1 MGSPL
6 WERGG
11 VSEVVA
17 ELLASV
23 RAGRGGVL
31 FVEGEAGLGKT
42 SILESARR
50 LAEPDLRV
58 GLGQGDA
65 MEMSL
70 PFGVLDQAL
79 AALGGPPLT
88 TGPHAATA
96 RPEQLYR
103 LLRWLGSVEHGVL
116 IVLDDVHWADSD
128 SLELVSLLCRRI
140 GTLPVAVIATMRT
153 WPEDA
158 REVASRLVGAG
169 VARLARLA
177 PLSREGSTAMLVERS
192 GRAVSGAAAAK
203 AWELCAGNPLLLEQV
218 ALAIGRGAID
228 AEAAENWPALE
239 SDALLLSR
247 FAGLPREALRCVRA
261 ASVLGVR
268 FRPADAAEVAGLSA
282 TEADRAVEALCRSGL
297 VEQTTP
303 GGVRFVHP
311 LFAQALYDDL
321 PGPVRAR
328 LHARSFE
335 VLARRGLDAE
345 SAEHALRAGRRDAPE
360 VIAALERAGRAA
372 LDVGALGT
380 AAAQLTTAVA
390 LAGERAATPL
400 LLAQAQA
407 LLGAGDPVAASL
419 SYERVL
425 SRSAIGAQ
433 VRATALRLRGR
444 ALYASGDHITAAA
457 SFTEAADLL
466 LADDALAAAEALVDQ
481 ALSMHIVMGPRGC
494 LPLARRAIELTNGAD
509 HTLRRRA
516 DAAHGYLTVMAG
528 DPAGLV
534 ATATAARAVLA
545 NPRPELADPAW
556 TWGLTSIHAHAAKYL
571 EHFEDAARGFRSV
584 RLAAEQL
591 GAAEALTMSLIGEAE
606 VAARTGRLTEALE
619 LCNRAGELTELV
631 PLGATYEAVVRFF
644 VLLHLDRPEQA
655 DDCCRQL
662 ETLLDERDEG
672 ISRIWLLHLHG
683 IRHLGLGRP
692 QEASRVYLRA
702 EQLTEQLGI
711 GEPCVVPWAGRAV
724 IAHARAGHDVDA
736 ARMLAW
742 LDSCADRLPC
752 RYPRVA
758 AAFGRA
764 ELAMR
769 HADHHASERHYR
781 DALALHDDAEL
792 PMERASTLLAF
803 GDMLRQSGRPAEAR
817 RILAE
822 ALDTA
827 EATGAPALARYA
839 REGLSSTGGRRR
851 RRTRDGH
858 LTPQELRIA
867 RLVKAG
873 SSRRDIAER
882 LTVSQATVRTHLE
895 HIYAKLNIH
904 SARELMTSTLD
915 QFADSDVHS
924 KRAPRPADSAQS

>member
-6 WERGG
+6 WERAG
-11 VSEVVA
+11 VSAAAA
-17 ELLASV
+17 ELLESA

-31 FVEGEAGLGKT
+31 FVEGEAGLGKS
-42 SILESARR
+42 SILESARQV
-50 LAEPDLRV
+50 AQPDLRV

-79 AALGGPPLT
+79 ATLGGPTLV
-88 TGPHAATA
+88 TGSHAATA

-103 LLRWLGSVEHGVL
+103 LLRWLETVDQGVL
-116 IVLDDVHWADSD
+116 IALDDVHWADSD
-128 SLELVSLLCRRI
+128 SLELLSLLCRRI
-140 GTLPVAVIATMRT
+140 GSLPAAVIATMRT

-158 REVASRLVGAG
+158 REVASSLVGSG
-169 VARLARLA
+169 VARLVRLA
-177 PLSREGSTAMLVERS
+177 PLSREGSTAMLTERA

-218 ALAIGRGAID
+218 ALAIGRGVID
-228 AEAAENWPALE
+228 AEAGESWPALGT
-239 SDALLLSR
+239 DGLLLSR
-247 FAGLPREALRCVRA
+247 FAGLPRAALRCVRA

-268 FRPADAAEVAGLSA
+268 FRPEVAAEVAGLA
-282 TEADRAVEALCRSGL
+282 EIEADRAVEALCRSGL
-297 VEQTTP
+297 VEQATP

-328 LHARSFE
+328 MHARCFE
-335 VLARRGLDAE
+335 VLAERGLDAE
-345 SAEHALRAGRRDAPE
+345 AAEHALRAGLRDAPV

-372 LDVGALGT
+372 LDVGALET
-380 AAAQLTTAVA
+380 AAAQLTAAVG

-400 LLAQAQA
+400 LLVQAEA
-407 LLGAGDPVAASL
+407 LLGAGDPIAASL

-425 SRSAIGAQ
+425 SRGGIGAE
-433 VRATALRLRGR
+433 VRAAALRMRGR
-444 ALYASGDHITAAA
+444 ALYASGDHVTAAA
-457 SFTEAADLL
+457 CFTEAADLL
-466 LADDALAAAEALVDQ
+466 LAGDPLAAAEALVDQ
-481 ALSMHIVMGPRGC
+481 ALSMHIVLGPRGC
-494 LPLARRAIELTNGAD
+494 LPLAKRAIELTEGPDN
-509 HTLRRRA
+509 TLRLRA

-528 DPAGLV
+528 DPAGLS
-534 ATATAARAVLA
+534 ATATAARAVQA
-545 NPRPELADPAW
+545 HPRPELADPAW

-571 EHFEDAARGFRSV
+571 EHFEIAARGFRSV
-584 RLAAEQL
+584 RVAAEQL

-619 LCNRAGELTELV
+619 LSNRAGKLTELV
-631 PLGATYEAVVRFF
+631 PLGATYNAVVRFF
-644 VLLHLDRPEQA
+644 ALLHLDRPAEA

-662 ETLLDERDEG
+662 EALLDERDEG
-672 ISRIWLLHLHG
+672 TSRIWLLHLHG

-692 QEASRVYLRA
+692 EAAATVYLRA
-702 EQLTEQLGI
+702 EQLCEQLGI

-724 IAHARAGHDVDA
+724 IAHARAGRDA
-736 ARMLAW
+736 DAVRVLGW
-742 LDSCADRLPC
+742 LDSCAARLPC

-764 ELAMR
+764 ELAIR
-769 HADHHASERHYR
+769 HDDHQASERHYR
-781 DALALHDDAEL
+781 ESLTLHEDAEL
-792 PMERASTLLAF
+792 PMERTSTLLAY
-803 GDMLRQSGRPAEAR
+803 GDMLRQIGQPARAR

-822 ALDTA
+822 ALDAA

-839 REGLSSTGGRRR
+839 REALSSTGGRRR
-851 RRTRDGH
+851 RRTPDGH

-882 LTVSQATVRTHLE
+882 LTVSEATVRTHLE

-904 SARELMTSTLD
+904 SARELMTSTVD
-915 QFADSDVHS
+915 QLADSDV
-924 KRAPRPADSAQS
+924 Q